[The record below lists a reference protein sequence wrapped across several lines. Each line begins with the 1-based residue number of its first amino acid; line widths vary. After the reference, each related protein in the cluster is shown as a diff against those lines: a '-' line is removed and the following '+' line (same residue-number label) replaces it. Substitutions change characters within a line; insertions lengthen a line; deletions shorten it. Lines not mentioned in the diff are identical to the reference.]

1 MTGLFRS
8 ILLVLAMAMLA
19 IPAAAGAAGFSQPQF
34 VDRELAG
41 GEPLVIADP
50 VHHTL
55 VYTSHEGT
63 THLYRPGI
71 FSPLPFGINYRN
83 QVNIWT
89 SEDEGAS
96 WQRTGVGGFS
106 ADPT

>member
-1 MTGLFRS
+1 MPTS
-8 ILLVLAMAMLA
+8 
-19 IPAAAGAAGFSQPQF
+19 AAAVGFSTPQF

-41 GEPLVIADP
+41 GEPLVLADP
-50 VHHTL
+50 NHHTL

-63 THLYRPGI
+63 THLYRPGL

-89 SEDEGAS
+89 SDDNGAS
-96 WQRTGVGGFS
+96 WQRTGVAGARGGPPQSCRFS
-106 ADPT
+106 GPG

>member
-1 MTGLFRS
+1 MPSPYGEGFVGRGVRRGS
-8 ILLVLAMAMLA
+8 LLACALLALA
-19 IPAAAGAAGFSQPQF
+19 VPSAARAVGFSQPQF

-41 GEPLVIADP
+41 GEPLTISDP
-50 VHHTL
+50 VHHTI

-71 FSPLPFGINYRN
+71 FAPLPFGINYRN

-89 SEDEGAS
+89 SDDDG
-96 WQRTGVGGFS
+96 
-106 ADPT
+106 

>member
-1 MTGLFRS
+1 MVKGLRRCIS
-8 ILLVLAMAMLA
+8 AACALTALAL
-19 IPAAAGAAGFSQPQF
+19 PAAAHGVGFSPPQF

-41 GEPLVIADP
+41 GEPLTVAAP
-50 VHHTL
+50 VPHTI

-71 FSPLPFGINYRN
+71 FAPLPFGVNYRN

-89 SEDEGAS
+89 TSDDGAS
-96 WQRTGVGGFS
+96 WQRTGVAG
-106 ADPT
+106 A